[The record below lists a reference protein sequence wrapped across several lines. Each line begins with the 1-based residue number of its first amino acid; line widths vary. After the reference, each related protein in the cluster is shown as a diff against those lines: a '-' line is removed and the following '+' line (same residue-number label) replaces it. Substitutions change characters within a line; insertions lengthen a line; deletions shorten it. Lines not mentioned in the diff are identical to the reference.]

1 MGKCLKNGG
10 ACDRVQE
17 IRKSSNPRER
27 FRGAMAEITVR
38 GTRIHY
44 LEMAAKRPAK
54 DWPMV
59 FIHGSGGNAGLWQK
73 LMEEMA
79 GEYSSIAIDL
89 PGHGDSPGEPLKS
102 VAESADFVKDF
113 LVARGLKNV
122 VLGGHSFGG
131 AVVQSMALRHAGY
144 LKALLLIGT
153 GARLRVLPEAL
164 EMMRQMAFGEAPPKF
179 HPWGFAE
186 KASPEVIA
194 EGEREW
200 AKTGSLAR
208 YYDFVGCDQFDII
221 AEVGGIRLPA
231 LIACG
236 QEDRLTPVK
245 YSQFLNQKIAG
256 SKMEVIEGAGHLVML
271 EKPQA
276 LGQAILHFLRS
287 L

>member
-1 MGKCLKNGG
+1 MP
-10 ACDRVQE
+10 E
-17 IRKSSNPRER
+17 IRVGGIN
-27 FRGAMAEITVR
+27 
-38 GTRIHY
+38 IHY
-44 LEMAAKRPAK
+44 LEKGAKAPANG
-54 DWPMV
+54 WTVV
-59 FIHGSGGNAGLWQK
+59 FIPGSGGNAGLWQK
-73 LMEEMA
+73 LMEEMS
-79 GEYSSIAIDL
+79 GEYRSIAIDL
-89 PGHGDSPGEPLKS
+89 PGHGSSPGESLKS
-102 VAESADFVKDF
+102 VAESGYFVRDF
-113 LVARGLKNV
+113 LVALGLKNV
-122 VLGGHSFGG
+122 VLAGHSFGG
-131 AVVQSMALRHAGY
+131 AVVQSMALHHAEY

-164 EMMRQMAFGEAPPKF
+164 EIMRKMAFGEMPPKF

-208 YYDFVGCDQFDII
+208 YHDFLSCDRFDIV
-221 AEVGGIRLPA
+221 AEVDKIRLPV

-236 QEDRLTPVK
+236 AEDRLTPVK

-271 EKPQA
+271 ENPRA
-276 LGQAILHFLRS
+276 LSQAILRFLRG